1 MWRRDTM
8 NKDLTFDK
16 EGNFVSKGDGMQPIN
31 EQTTYTVEKTDIKHS
46 GYVAV
51 RILECLS
58 VAAFIFGFLWN
69 GTEVLNLTTPQF
81 MMLYGGSSAVICE
94 VLARLFSKKKI

>member
-1 MWRRDTM
+1 M
-8 NKDLTFDK
+8 NK
-16 EGNFVSKGDGMQPIN
+16 EEV
-31 EQTTYTVEKTDIKHS
+31 EQAARIEAYKLEKKDDIKHS

-81 MMLYGGSSAVICE
+81 MMLYGGSGAVICE